1 MVLVGPDQISS
12 TRWLCPHC
20 QGCSLK
26 LEIHESE
33 VILLANV
40 ETKLDHHLDPLGVD
54 GLVVLVSLDFSVISS
69 CHLVKNILDALAR
82 ASPCQFSQI
91 FLAFSSSRTSY
102 V

>member
-1 MVLVGPDQISS
+1 MISAVVLDLGAVELDKHGV
-12 TRWLCPHC
+12 
-20 QGCSLK
+20 
-26 LEIHESE
+26 IHESE